1 MAIEDYLPNVFGSS
15 APSYLQGLLGAE
27 ETQKLQGRANV
38 QGLLGAGLALAQG
51 MSRTGPRRSAAENIL
66 GALAG
71 GFGAA
76 GGAYDQGVKNYVTQ
90 QQIAQTQLAQQKALI
105 ERQQYMAQQGAVENL
120 LKSPEI
126 ANDPLKVAY
135 IRANPNEALKL
146 YSELLPLQRAGQPT
160 LAVPQTQPASATMPA
175 QLGGQTQPAVT
186 QPAPVMDGQEKPL
199 PPVETAAKPSLYN
212 QRIAEK
218 QGIENTIRIYSD
230 PQFAGNERA
239 GKIVDQS
246 LKRLEAI
253 NKEITKVS
261 VADLSGDL
269 QSFRNSA
276 PPQFQGQID
285 NLINI
290 ASTGE
295 ISPDQLSQRTNDIS
309 KQINDYRQ
317 KETDFTR
324 AQNDYTKEAYRVGQ
338 QVAPGVD
345 PSQYTPAQ
353 IAEIQR
359 RLVKQEKDLRIAGR
373 TLVTQTVY
381 GDKEFIKRRI
391 EGAVNAEEQAM
402 GAINVANDVRAIVD
416 VLKPYQGGKLDEFK
430 ATVGSYL
437 PDTSMAQI
445 ATANDLAVAIRARIA
460 PTLRVPGSGATSDF
474 ETKQF
479 LAALPSLM
487 QYSNGRDLI
496 ATYTEKLANRAVAAA
511 DLRSKMIE
519 DGTYSVKNFQ
529 QSMKDQGLDRVFTDA
544 EIAQLRS
551 GKAPSGGSTLPAD
564 VKKKYGI
571 QD

>member
-51 MSRTGPRRSAAENIL
+51 MSRVGPRRSAAENIL

-90 QQIAQTQLAQQKALI
+90 QQIAQTQLAQQDALLK
-105 ERQQYMAQQGAVENL
+105 RQQTMAQQGAIEQL

-126 ANDPLKVAY
+126 AGDPLKVAY

-160 LAVPQTQPASATMPA
+160 PAVPQTQPASATMPA
-175 QLGGQTQPAVT
+175 QLGVQTQPAAT
-186 QPAPVMDGQEKPL
+186 QPSPVMDGQEKPL
-199 PPVETAAKPSLYN
+199 PPFETSAKPSLYN

-239 GKIVDQS
+239 IKIVDQS

-290 ASTGE
+290 AATGE
-295 ISPDQLSQRTNDIS
+295 ITPDQLSQRTNDIS
-309 KQINDYRQ
+309 KQINDYNQR
-317 KETDFTR
+317 ETDFKR
-324 AQNDYTKEAYRVGQ
+324 KQNDYLQAAYRVGQ
-338 QVAPGVD
+338 KVAPGVD
-345 PSQYTPAQ
+345 PSQYTPEILAKIQ
-353 IAEIQR
+353 AE
-359 RLVKQEKDLRIAGR
+359 LKAEEKELRIAGR
-373 TLVTQTVY
+373 NITTVSV
-381 GDKEFIKRRI
+381 GEKKFAEEFGRGVA
-391 EGAVNAEEQAM
+391 GAVQKTYDNALTAQSTLSTIKTIKPLIQEGVYSGPLSSSAIAIDRVASALGFASGTIEDKLVRTTQAM
-402 GAINVANDVRAIVD
+402 QGLASLELDAAKVLAGQGTITDFERGLIAQTAGGNFAKLTAKEVNALLIALEKVANSKISIHKNNLNRLRKRKDTAELAD
-416 VLKPYQGGKLDEFK
+416 FYELDGGNSLED
-430 ATVGSYL
+430 
-437 PDTSMAQI
+437 
-445 ATANDLAVAIRARIA
+445 AVSEE
-460 PTLRVPGSGATSDF
+460 LRRRG
-474 ETKQF
+474 Q
-479 LAALPSLM
+479 
-487 QYSNGRDLI
+487 
-496 ATYTEKLANRAVAAA
+496 
-511 DLRSKMIE
+511 
-519 DGTYSVKNFQ
+519 
-529 QSMKDQGLDRVFTDA
+529 
-544 EIAQLRS
+544 
-551 GKAPSGGSTLPAD
+551 
-564 VKKKYGI
+564 
-571 QD
+571 